1 LRPQAP
7 LEARVAAFPS
17 FVLMIS
23 SALTALLWTRP
34 AVWRT
39 ASAVAGAAASS
50 LALLLVTRV
59 LPLTSQLSV
68 WRPVSLF
75 GDGLLLTLDDQLWPV
90 AFVICALPMVCML
103 SRVGGKPLEG
113 IEITAALA
121 MAGLGL
127 AALQAGNLLTLIVTW
142 SLMGVCRLAWI
153 VLSEDPEHRPAALA
167 RVGLQETAAPLL
179 LMLAGFLDQS
189 AAGAAPLSAPM
200 RSSAGAVAFLLAA
213 LTKALPAGGDGREPA
228 RPLIEHMCF
237 RLLPASVA
245 LASMGRLLL
254 SGVPPAA
261 EAWGGLLGLLVLLSG
276 ALGWLGAAGRRDRS
290 AWLIWSLVGMGTFL
304 GCQAAGEAALA
315 MAALLLLVGGLSAAQ
330 RIQQAW
336 QRVWP
341 AASFL
346 AAAGAPGLPGAGV
359 MLVLRERGE
368 GSAWAIAVPAM
379 AITAAALWQRG
390 IEPPTTAPLPAAA
403 RVRGTDLACLAL
415 LLSGVVASLHQ
426 EWLGNSASL
435 LLSAGILLLAV
446 AGLWL
451 LPRQPWLSSER
462 LASLDPH
469 AFARRGERAVGAVL
483 ATGQQTVGAVASLF
497 EGRAGMLWMF
507 LVVLAAWL
515 ALRG

>member
-17 FVLMIS
+17 FVLMIC

-39 ASAVAGAAASS
+39 ASAIAGAAASG
-50 LALLLVTRV
+50 LALLVVTRV

-75 GDGLLLTLDDQLWPV
+75 GDGLLLTLDDPLWPV
-90 AFVICALPMVCML
+90 AFIICALPMVLML

-113 IEITAALA
+113 LEITATLA

-127 AALQAGNLLTLIVTW
+127 AALQAGNLLTLMVTW

-153 VLSEDPEHRPAALA
+153 VLTENSEHGPAALA
-167 RVGLQETAAPLL
+167 RVGVQEAAAPLL
-179 LMLAGFLDQS
+179 LMLAGFLDQM
-189 AAGAAPLSAPM
+189 AGGAASLSAPM
-200 RSSAGAVAFLLAA
+200 RSSAGAVAFLLAV
-213 LTKALPAGGDGREPA
+213 LFKALPAAGEGRDPGRA
-228 RPLIEHMCF
+228 LIEHVCF

-245 LASMGRLLL
+245 LASLGRLQL
-254 SGVPPAA
+254 SGLPPAA
-261 EAWGGLLGLLVLLSG
+261 DAWGGLLGMLVFVAG
-276 ALGWLGAAGRRDRS
+276 TLGWLGAAGRRNRG
-290 AWLIWSLVGMGTFL
+290 AWLIWSLVGIGMFL
-304 GCQAAGEAALA
+304 ACQAAGEAALA

-330 RIQQAW
+330 RIQQPW
-336 QRVWP
+336 QRAWP
-341 AASFL
+341 VAGFL

-359 MLVLRERGE
+359 IVVLRERGE
-368 GSAWAIAVPAM
+368 GSTWAIGLAAM
-379 AITAAALWQRG
+379 AVTAAALWQRG
-390 IEPPTTAPLPAAA
+390 KEPPTAAHLPAGA

-415 LLSGVVASLHQ
+415 LLSGLVASIHQ
-426 EWLGNSASL
+426 GWMGNSASL

-451 LPRQPWLSSER
+451 VPRQPWLTSER
-462 LASLDPH
+462 LASLGPL
-469 AFARRGERAVGAVL
+469 AFVRRGERAVGAVL
-483 ATGQQTVGAVASLF
+483 AAGQESVGAVASLF

>member
-1 LRPQAP
+1 MRPQAP

-17 FVLMIS
+17 FVLIIF

-34 AVWRT
+34 AAWRSAT
-39 ASAVAGAAASS
+39 AAAGAAASS

-59 LPLTSQLSV
+59 LPLTAHLSV

-75 GDGLLLTLDDQLWPV
+75 GDGLLLTLDDPLWPV
-90 AFVICALPMVCML
+90 AFVIGALPVVCML

-127 AALQAGNLLTLIVTW
+127 AALQAGNLLTLMVTW

-153 VLSEDPEHRPAALA
+153 VLSEDPEYRPAALA
-167 RVGLQETAAPLL
+167 RVGLQEAAAPLL
-179 LMLAGFLDQS
+179 LMLAGFLEPS
-189 AAGAAPLSAPM
+189 AASLSRPM
-200 RSSAGAVAFLLAA
+200 GSSAGAVAFLLAVLA
-213 LTKALPAGGDGREPA
+213 RALPAGGDGREPG
-228 RPLIEHMCF
+228 RPLIEHVCF
-237 RLLPASVA
+237 RLLPASIA
-245 LASMGRLLL
+245 LASLGGLLL
-254 SGVPPAA
+254 SGIPPSAA
-261 EAWGGLLGLLVLLSG
+261 VWGGLLGMLVFLAG
-276 ALGWLGAAGRRDRS
+276 ALGWLGVAGRRDQS
-290 AWLIWSLVGMGTFL
+290 VWLIWSLVGMGTFL
-304 GCQAAGEAALA
+304 GCQVAGEAALA
-315 MAALLLLVGGLSAAQ
+315 MATLLLLVGGLSVVQ
-330 RIQQAW
+330 RIQQPW

-341 AASFL
+341 AAGVL

-359 MLVLRERGE
+359 MMVLRERGV
-368 GSAWAIAVPAM
+368 GSVWAIALAAM
-379 AITAAALWQRG
+379 AVTAAALWQRG
-390 IEPPTTAPLPAAA
+390 NEPPTAAPLPAAA

-415 LLSGVVASLHQ
+415 LFSGAVASLQ
-426 EWLGNSASL
+426 QGWLGNSASL

-451 LPRQPWLSSER
+451 VPRQPWLTSER
-462 LASLDPH
+462 LASLDPL
-469 AFARRGERAVGAVL
+469 AIARRGEGAVGAVL
-483 ATGQQTVGAVASLF
+483 AAGQQMVGAVASLF